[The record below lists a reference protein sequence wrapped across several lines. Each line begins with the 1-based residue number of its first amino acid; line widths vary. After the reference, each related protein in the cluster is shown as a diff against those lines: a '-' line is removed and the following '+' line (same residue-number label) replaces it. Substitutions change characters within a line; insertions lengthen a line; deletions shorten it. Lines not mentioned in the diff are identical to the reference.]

1 MTSNEILKADILDIL
16 FDNRNKQYGA
26 YALRKTYNGR
36 MGVALGT
43 SLSTMLL
50 LFFLMRID
58 NSRVHTAPIIDKG
71 DVIVH
76 EIDAPQVKKPDPVI
90 PKQTLPI
97 PAVKQTA
104 FVNPVITEDDK
115 VKNLMPDQ
123 TDLLKGLISDQN
135 KEGIDATNIPFVKDV
150 PVVNTPVKEDP
161 KPDLATLPVQKEPE
175 FPGGQQAWLNF
186 LQKYLIA
193 PDELEPGE
201 KKNVQ
206 IRFQVSAE
214 GIVTNFEIVQ
224 SAGSAFDNEVIRV
237 LRKMPKWKPAIQN
250 GQPVARA
257 FTQPVTFMGVEQ

>member
-36 MGVALGT
+36 LGIALGV

-50 LFFLMRID
+50 LFFIIRID
-58 NSRVHTAPIIDKG
+58 TSSARPIGPKG
-71 DVIVH
+71 NDDVVLRTVEMPKDI
-76 EIDAPQVKKPDPVI
+76 KKPDPVI
-90 PKQTLPI
+90 PKKPELQPQVRTEKLTTTNIKEDKLVKDVI
-97 PAVKQTA
+97 PDLRDLITSDISNVKM
-104 FVNPVITEDDK
+104 N
-115 VKNLMPDQ
+115 
-123 TDLLKGLISDQN
+123 
-135 KEGIDATNIPFVKDV
+135 GIDATGIATLKEQVTTKE
-150 PVVNTPVKEDP
+150 VKEEQKNTSMVDV
-161 KPDLATLPVQKEPE
+161 VQKEPE

-193 PDELEPGE
+193 PEELEPGQ

-214 GIVTNFEIVQ
+214 GIVNNFEIVQ
-224 SAGSAFDNEVIRV
+224 SAGAAFDNEVIRV
-237 LRKMPKWKPAIQN
+237 LKKMPKWKPAIQN

>member
-36 MGVALGT
+36 MAVALGV
-43 SLSTMLL
+43 SLSSILL
-50 LFFLMRID
+50 LFFLMQI
-58 NSRVHTAPIIDKG
+58 NKPSRRPIVPG
-71 DVIVH
+71 GR
-76 EIDAPQVKKPDPVI
+76 EQVTLTTVELPKDIKKPDPVI
-90 PKQTLPI
+90 PKKSEPQPQVRTEKLTTI
-97 PAVKQTA
+97 D
-104 FVNPVITEDDK
+104 ITDDK
-115 VKNLMPDQ
+115 LADDVIPDMRDLDKGNISNVK
-123 TDLLKGLISDQN
+123 TD
-135 KEGIDATNIPFVKDV
+135 GIDADNTVKPKEQV
-150 PVVNTPVKEDP
+150 ILKEVKEDP
-161 KPDLATLPVQKEPE
+161 KPDPETLPVQKEPE
-175 FPGGQQAWLNF
+175 FPGGQAAWLNF

-193 PDELEPGE
+193 PGELEPGE
-201 KKNVQ
+201 KKNVA